1 MQYLNEKLCFGLAVN
16 GNSEPDFLKRR
27 VEQSMLSCG
36 KKHWL
41 GHTLRGRGPHSGSVQ
56 MRTNDY
62 LSIARDVRITNAEIK
77 ALHAQGHGEAISQV
91 FVHDKLDQH
100 RAFEHRIAQLMR
112 AEDAVLCMSGYC
124 ANTGLLQAIAA
135 PETPVFID
143 IQAHASLWEG
153 VTVARATA
161 RPFRHNNPDHLER
174 QLREHGPGIVVVDAV
189 YSTNGAF
196 CPLADIVEVAERH
209 GCVIIVDETHSFGA
223 QGPRGAGLTVALG
236 LADRVHFRTVGLSKA
251 VASRGGIVIGSA
263 RHMEFFR
270 YEAYPMIFS
279 TSVLGHEVAGFDAAL
294 DIIETEE
301 WRRTRLHQNHAFLR
315 AGLDDLGYNVDDCDT
330 QILSLEAGLE
340 TDVRRLRE
348 ALEENDVFGSVFCA
362 PATPK
367 KRALMRFTVNAS
379 LTAEQID
386 HVLSACARI
395 RTEVGMT
402 GWASTRRRKGY
413 RSMAVAAE

>member
-1 MQYLNEKLCFGLAVN
+1 MIMSSILTNCALLSRIEPEFLRQRIDQGYVFMHQRHFDGPLLN
-16 GNSEPDFLKRR
+16 
-27 VEQSMLSCG
+27 
-36 KKHWL
+36 
-41 GHTLRGRGPHSGSVQ
+41 GRIPGPEAVQ

-62 LSIARDVRITNAEIK
+62 LSMARDARIAEAEIK
-77 ALHAQGHGEAISQV
+77 VLQCQGHGEAISRV
-91 FVHDKLDQH
+91 FMHTRLDQH

-124 ANTGLLQAIAA
+124 ANTGLLQAITA

-143 IQAHASLWEG
+143 LRAHASLWEG
-153 VTVARATA
+153 VAAARATA
-161 RPFRHNNPDHLER
+161 RPFLHNNPDHLER

-189 YSTNGAF
+189 YSTNGAL

-209 GCVIIVDETHSFGA
+209 GCVIVVDETHSFGA

-236 LADRVHFRTVGLSKA
+236 LAGRVHFRTVGLSKA
-251 VASRGGIVIGSA
+251 VASRGGVVIGSA
-263 RHMEFFR
+263 RNMEFFR

-279 TSVLGHEVAGFDAAL
+279 TSVLGHEVAGFEAAL

-301 WRRTRLHQNHAFLR
+301 WRRTRLHRNHAVLR

-367 KRALMRFTVNAS
+367 KRALVRFTVNAS

>member
-1 MQYLNEKLCFGLAVN
+1 MKASIESKIPLPRI
-16 GNSEPDFLKRR
+16 EPAFLRRR
-27 VEQSMLSCG
+27 VDQGFALAPQRHNANVLLNGE
-36 KKHWL
+36 
-41 GHTLRGRGPHSGSVQ
+41 GPRSSSIQ

-62 LSIARDVRITNAEIK
+62 LSIAGDVRIIEAEI
-77 ALHAQGHGEAISQV
+77 AVLRCQGHGEAISRV
-91 FVHDKLDQH
+91 FVHTRLDQH
-100 RAFEHRIAQLMR
+100 RAFERRFAQLMR

-124 ANTGLLQAIAA
+124 ANTGLLQVITA

-143 IQAHASLWEG
+143 LRAHASLWEG
-153 VTVARATA
+153 VASARATA
-161 RPFRHNNPDHLER
+161 RSFLHNNPDHLER
-174 QLREHGPGIVVVDAV
+174 QLREHGPGIVVDAV
-189 YSTNGAF
+189 YSTNGAL

-209 GCVIIVDETHSFGA
+209 GCVIVVDETHSFGA

-251 VASRGGIVIGSA
+251 VASRGGVVIGSA
-263 RHMEFFR
+263 RNMELFR

-279 TSVLGHEVAGFDAAL
+279 TSVLGHEVAGFEAAL

-301 WRRTRLHQNHAFLR
+301 WRRTRLHQNHAILR

-340 TDVRRLRE
+340 TDVRRLRD

-367 KRALMRFTVNAS
+367 KRALVRFTVNAS

-395 RTEVGMT
+395 RTEVGMA

-413 RSMAVAAE
+413 RSVAVAAE

>member
-1 MQYLNEKLCFGLAVN
+1 MKTSIGSKFSLLKI
-16 GNSEPDFLKRR
+16 EPAFLRRR
-27 VEQSMLSCG
+27 VDQGFSLAPQRHNANVLLNGE
-36 KKHWL
+36 
-41 GHTLRGRGPHSGSVQ
+41 GPRSSSVQ

-62 LSIARDVRITNAEIK
+62 LSIAGDARIIEAEITI
-77 ALHAQGHGEAISQV
+77 LQRQGHGEAVSRV
-91 FVHDKLDQH
+91 FLNNQLDQH
-100 RAFEHRIAQLMR
+100 RLFEKRFAQLMR

-124 ANTGLLQAIAA
+124 ANTGLLQAITA
-135 PETPVFID
+135 PETPVFLD
-143 IQAHASLWEG
+143 MRAHASLWEG
-153 VTVARATA
+153 VAAAHATA
-161 RPFRHNNPDHLER
+161 RPFRHNSPEHLER
-174 QLREHGPGIVVVDAV
+174 QLREYGPGIVVVDAV
-189 YSTNGAF
+189 YSTSGTF
-196 CPLADIVEVAERH
+196 CPLADIVDVSEQY
-209 GCVIIVDETHSFGA
+209 GCVIIVDETHSFGV
-223 QGPRGAGLTVALG
+223 QGPKGAGLTVALG

-251 VASRGGIVIGSA
+251 VASRGGIVTGSA
-263 RHMEFFR
+263 RNMEFFR

-279 TSVLGHEVAGFDAAL
+279 TAVLAHEVAGFGVAL

-301 WRRTRLHQNHAFLR
+301 WRRTRLHQNHAILR

-340 TDVRRLRE
+340 TDVQRLRE
-348 ALEENDVFGSVFCA
+348 ALEANDVFGSVFCA

-395 RTEVGMT
+395 RAEVGMT

>member
-1 MQYLNEKLCFGLAVN
+1 MHYLNEKLCKGFVQDRIVDP
-16 GNSEPDFLKRR
+16 EFLTKR
-27 VEQSMLSCG
+27 VEQKMLSCG

-41 GHTLRGRGPHSGSVQ
+41 GHTLRGEAPRFGSVQ

-62 LSIARDVRITNAEIK
+62 LSIAKDNRITKAEVK
-77 ALHAQGHGEAISQV
+77 ALQKQGHGEAISQV
-91 FVHDKLDQH
+91 FIHDKMDQH
-100 RAFEHRIAQLMR
+100 RAFEQRIADLMR

-124 ANTGLLQAIAA
+124 ANTGLLQAIIH
-135 PETPVFID
+135 PDFPVFMD
-143 IQAHASLWEG
+143 FLAHASLWEG
-153 VTVARATA
+153 VNAARATA
-161 RPFRHNNPDHLER
+161 RPFLHNNPGHLER

-189 YSTNGAF
+189 YSTNGAL
-196 CPLADIVEVAERH
+196 CPLADIVEVSERY
-209 GCVIIVDETHSFGA
+209 GCVIVVDETHSFGA

-251 VASRGGIVIGSA
+251 VASRGGVVVGSA
-263 RHMEFFR
+263 RNMEFFR

-301 WRRTRLHQNHAFLR
+301 WRRTRLHRNHAVLR

-340 TDVRRLRE
+340 ADVKRLRD

-367 KRALMRFTVNAS
+367 KRALVRFTVNAS
-379 LTAEQID
+379 LTDEQIQ

-395 RTEVGMT
+395 RTEVGMA
-402 GWASTRRRKGY
+402 GWASTRRRRGY
-413 RSMAVAAE
+413 RSVEVAAE